1 MAEITIEIGSS
12 QVHTPLFVYFFCQ
25 KSFHSKHL
33 IFYVNG
39 RCLMDLNFEDFSG
52 SAGVEFQDFR
62 FLDGF
67 GTGSDYIIR
76 LVAGTTFSS

>member
-1 MAEITIEIGSS
+1 
-12 QVHTPLFVYFFCQ
+12 
-25 KSFHSKHL
+25 
-33 IFYVNG
+33 
-39 RCLMDLNFEDFSG
+39 MDLNFEDFSG